1 MPPLKGEGQQ
11 SEAHMR
17 SLTTLS
23 LLLASTASVMS
34 AEIRSS
40 SRIDAVTVYPSGA
53 EVTRVGRVT
62 MERGEH
68 VILFTDLP
76 AQALS
81 GSLRV
86 EGKATGTLEIGSV
99 DTRRVFVARSDS
111 AVAATERKQLE
122 DAIEKLKD
130 ERAVLQTTVEAAQA
144 QKMLINNLANLPMQP
159 SAPNSAATQPDW
171 SQLFT
176 LIGQRSAEAQKT
188 ILDSQIRIRE
198 TDRQIADLMRKLTS
212 VAPAQE
218 ERTEVKVFVNAA
230 GALDADLTIR
240 YQVRAASWTPFY
252 DARLSTGTRD
262 QAPKLQ
268 LIRRASIQQ
277 RTGESWDDVQ
287 LALSTARP
295 GAGSVAPV
303 LNPMTVDYAP
313 DAPPPPRQ
321 PMGYGGGLMDR
332 DARERADGQTNH
344 FAKAAAEKNRM
355 EETPADIVDE
365 IRTGVEAQAFQ
376 AVYSIAGRVAV
387 PATGEMKRVQID
399 DMALDPTLTAR
410 TVPKAE
416 QKAYLYAKLTMARG
430 TPVLPG
436 TVSLFRDATFV
447 GNGQLPLLAPG
458 EEHEL
463 GFGVDD
469 MIRVRHAVVEDK
481 RGETGLIATSKTDVR
496 NYRITV
502 KNLHERPIQLRVLD
516 QIPVAQNDAIK
527 IELQGRTVPTRRDV
541 EDKRGV
547 MAWDMTLTPDEE
559 KAVEFGYR
567 VSWPG
572 TKKVIYGAGL

>member
-1 MPPLKGEGQQ
+1 
-11 SEAHMR
+11 MR
-17 SLTTLS
+17 SLTALS

-34 AEIRSS
+34 AEIKGT

-53 EVTRVGRVT
+53 EVTRVGRVAI
-62 MERGEH
+62 ERGEH

-86 EGKATGTLEIGSV
+86 EGKASGTLEIGSV
-99 DTRRVFVARSDS
+99 DTRRVFVPRSDS
-111 AVAATERKQLE
+111 AVVATERKQIE

-130 ERAVLQTTVEAAQA
+130 ERALLQAAVEAAQA
-144 QKMLINNLANLPMQP
+144 QKALINNLANLPMQP

-198 TDRQIADLMRKLTS
+198 TDRQIADLTRKLTS

-230 GALDADLTIR
+230 ATLDADLTIR
-240 YQVRAASWTPFY
+240 YQVLAASWTPFY

-295 GAGSVAPV
+295 GAGSAAPT

-313 DAPPPPRQ
+313 DPQPPAQAQAPR
-321 PMGYGGGLMDR
+321 GYVGGGRLMDR
-332 DARERADGQTNH
+332 DAAGEERADGQMNQ
-344 FAKAAAEKNRM
+344 FARSASEKNRR
-355 EETPADIVDE
+355 EDSPFDAVDE
-365 IRTGVEAQAFQ
+365 ITTRVEAQSFQ
-376 AVYSIAGRVAV
+376 AVYAIAGRVAV
-387 PATGEMKRVQID
+387 PTTGEMKRVQID
-399 DMALDPTLTAR
+399 DMSLDPTLTAR
-410 TVPKAE
+410 TVPKTE

-436 TVSLFRDATFV
+436 AVSLFRDSTFV

-469 MIRVRHAVVEDK
+469 MIRVRHAVVDDK
-481 RGETGLIATSKTDVR
+481 RGETGLISTSKTDVR

-516 QIPVAQNDAIK
+516 QIPVSQNDAIK
-527 IELQGRTVPTRRDV
+527 IELQGRTAPTRRDV
-541 EDKRGV
+541 EEKRGV
-547 MAWDMTLTPDEE
+547 LAWDMTLTPDEE

-567 VSWPG
+567 VTWPG
-572 TKKVIYGAGL
+572 AKRVIYGAGL

>member
-1 MPPLKGEGQQ
+1 
-11 SEAHMR
+11 MR

-34 AEIRSS
+34 AEIKGS
-40 SRIDAVTVYPSGA
+40 SRIDAVTVYPLGA
-53 EVTRVGRVT
+53 EVTRIGRVT

-76 AQALS
+76 AQALP

-86 EGKATGTLEIGSV
+86 EGKASGTLEIGSV
-99 DTRRVFVARSDS
+99 DTRRVFVPRSDS
-111 AVAATERKQLE
+111 GVAATERRQTE

-130 ERAVLQTTVEAAQA
+130 ERAVLQTAVEAAQA
-144 QKMLINNLANLPMQP
+144 QKVLINNLANLPTQP

-176 LIGQRSAEAQKT
+176 LIGQRSAEAQKA
-188 ILDSQIRIRE
+188 ILDAQIRMRE
-198 TDRQIADLMRKLTS
+198 TDRQIADLTRKLTT

-268 LIRRASIQQ
+268 LVRRASIQQ

-295 GAGSVAPV
+295 GAGSAAPI

-313 DAPPPPRQ
+313 DAPAQARPRE
-321 PMGYGGGLMDR
+321 PMGYGAGLMDR
-332 DARERADGQTNH
+332 DAAGERADGQPNH
-344 FAKAAAEKNRM
+344 FAKAAAEKNRR
-355 EETPADIVDE
+355 EETPVDE
-365 IRTGVEAQAFQ
+365 IRTEVEVQPFQ
-376 AVYSIAGRVAV
+376 AVYAIAGRVAV

-399 DMALDPTLTAR
+399 DVALDAVLTAR

-481 RGETGLIATSKTDVR
+481 RGETGLIATSKIDVR

-516 QIPVAQNDAIK
+516 QIPVAQNDAIR
-527 IELQGRTVPTRRDV
+527 IELQGRTAPSRRDV

-547 MAWDMTLTPDEE
+547 LAWDMALTPDEE

-567 VSWPG
+567 VTWPG
-572 TKKVIYGAGL
+572 AKKVVYGAGL

>member
-1 MPPLKGEGQQ
+1 
-11 SEAHMR
+11 MR
-17 SLTTLS
+17 SLTALS
-23 LLLASTASVMS
+23 VLLASTATVMS
-34 AEIRSS
+34 AEIKGS
-40 SRIDAVTVYPSGA
+40 SRIDGVTVYPMGA
-53 EVTRVGRVT
+53 EVTRIGRVS

-81 GSLRV
+81 SSRRV

-99 DTRRVFVARSDS
+99 DTRRVFVPRSDS
-111 AVAATERKQLE
+111 AVAATERKQIE

-130 ERAVLQTTVEAAQA
+130 ERAVLQTAVEAAQA
-144 QKMLINNLANLPMQP
+144 QRALINNLANLPMQP
-159 SAPNSAATQPDW
+159 AAPNSAATQPDW

-188 ILDSQIRIRE
+188 ILDAQIKMRE
-198 TDRQIADLMRKLTS
+198 TDRQIADLTRKLTT

-295 GAGSVAPV
+295 GAGSAAPI

-313 DAPPPPRQ
+313 DAVPRAQAQQ
-321 PMGYGGGLMDR
+321 PIGLGDAVQDGERAAGQMDFR
-332 DARERADGQTNH
+332 GRIAREK
-344 FAKAAAEKNRM
+344 AKEQNNRLEEAPAE
-355 EETPADIVDE
+355 PVDE
-365 IRTGVEAQAFQ
+365 IRTGVEAQPFQ
-376 AVYSIAGRVAV
+376 AVYTIVGRVAV

-399 DMALDPTLTAR
+399 EVALDPTLTAR
-410 TVPKAE
+410 TVPKTE
-416 QKAYLYAKLTMARG
+416 QKAYLYAKLTTARG

-436 TVSLFRDATFV
+436 AVSLFRDATFV
-447 GNGQLPLLAPG
+447 GTGQLPLLAPG

-469 MIRVRHAVVEDK
+469 LIRVRHAVVEDK
-481 RGETGLIATSKTDVR
+481 RGETGLISTSKTDVR

-527 IELQGRTVPTRRDV
+527 IELQGRTTPTLRNV

-547 MAWDMTLTPDEE
+547 MAWDMALTSDEE

-567 VSWPG
+567 VTWPG
-572 TKKVIYGAGL
+572 AKRVIYGAGL

>member
-1 MPPLKGEGQQ
+1 
-11 SEAHMR
+11 MR

-34 AEIRSS
+34 AEIKGS
-40 SRIDAVTVYPSGA
+40 SRIDAVTVYPLGA

-68 VILFTDLP
+68 VILFTELP
-76 AQALS
+76 AQALP

-99 DTRRVFVARSDS
+99 DTRRVFVPRSDS
-111 AVAATERKQLE
+111 AAAATERKQLE

-130 ERAVLQTTVEAAQA
+130 ERALLQAAVDAGQA
-144 QKMLINNLANLPMQP
+144 QKALINNLANLPIQP
-159 SAPNSAATQPDW
+159 SAPNGAATQPDW

-188 ILDSQIRIRE
+188 VLDAQIRMRE
-198 TDRQIADLMRKLTS
+198 TDRQIADLTRRLTS

-218 ERTEVKVFVNAA
+218 ERTEVKVFVSAA
-230 GALDADLTIR
+230 GALDADLTVR

-277 RTGESWDDVQ
+277 RSGESWDDVQ
-287 LALSTARP
+287 LVLSTARP
-295 GAGSVAPV
+295 SAGSAAPI

-313 DAPPPPRQ
+313 DAPPPNQ
-321 PMGYGGGLMDR
+321 PAARGARDFRGGLMDKLDQ
-332 DARERADGQTNH
+332 DARDRPDGQLAATEINRAEER
-344 FAKAAAEKNRM
+344 FAK
-355 EETPADIVDE
+355 VDE
-365 IRTGVEAQAFQ
+365 TRAGVEAQPFQ
-376 AVYSIAGRVAV
+376 AVYAIAGRVAV

-399 DMALDPTLTAR
+399 EVALDPVLTAR

-436 TVSLFRDATFV
+436 MVSLFRDATFV

-469 MIRVRHAVVEDK
+469 MIRVRHAIVEDK

-502 KNLHERPIQLRVLD
+502 KNLHERAIQLRVLY

-527 IELQGRTVPTRRDV
+527 IELQGRTAPTRRDV

-547 MAWDMTLTPDEE
+547 LAWDMTLTPDEE

-567 VSWPG
+567 VTWPG
-572 TKKVIYGAGL
+572 AKKVIYGAGL

>member
-1 MPPLKGEGQQ
+1 
-11 SEAHMR
+11 
-17 SLTTLS
+17 
-23 LLLASTASVMS
+23 
-34 AEIRSS
+34 
-40 SRIDAVTVYPSGA
+40 
-53 EVTRVGRVT
+53 
-62 MERGEH
+62 

-76 AQALS
+76 AQALP

-86 EGKATGTLEIGSV
+86 EGKASGTLEIGSV
-99 DTRRVFVARSDS
+99 DTRRVFVPRSDS
-111 AVAATERKQLE
+111 GVAATERRQTE

-130 ERAVLQTTVEAAQA
+130 ERAVLQTAVEAAQA
-144 QKMLINNLANLPMQP
+144 QKVLINNLANLPTQP

-188 ILDSQIRIRE
+188 ILDAQIRMRE
-198 TDRQIADLMRKLTS
+198 TDRQIADLTRKLGT

-295 GAGSVAPV
+295 GAGSTAPI

-313 DAPPPPRQ
+313 DAPPRAQAQTQPQ
-321 PMGYGGGLMDR
+321 LPMGYGGGLIDR
-332 DARERADGQTNH
+332 DATDKRTDDQINH
-344 FAKAAAEKNRM
+344 FAKAASEKNRR
-355 EETPADIVDE
+355 EEAPAEE
-365 IRTGVEAQAFQ
+365 ISTRVEAQSFQ
-376 AVYSIAGRVAV
+376 AVYAIAGRVAV

-399 DMALDPTLTAR
+399 EVALDPTLTAR

-481 RGETGLIATSKTDVR
+481 RGEIGLIATSKIDVR

-547 MAWDMTLTPDEE
+547 LAWDMALTPDEE

-567 VSWPG
+567 VTWPG
-572 TKKVIYGAGL
+572 AKRVIYGAGL

>member
-1 MPPLKGEGQQ
+1 
-11 SEAHMR
+11 
-17 SLTTLS
+17 
-23 LLLASTASVMS
+23 MS
-34 AEIRSS
+34 AEIKGS
-40 SRIDAVTVYPSGA
+40 SRIDAVTVYPLGA
-53 EVTRVGRVT
+53 EVTRIGRVT

-76 AQALS
+76 AQALP

-86 EGKATGTLEIGSV
+86 EGKASGTLEIGSV
-99 DTRRVFVARSDS
+99 DTRRVFVPRSDS
-111 AVAATERKQLE
+111 AVAATERKQIE

-130 ERAVLQTTVEAAQA
+130 ERAVLQTAVEAAQA
-144 QKMLINNLANLPMQP
+144 QKVLINNLANLPMQP
-159 SAPNSAATQPDW
+159 AAPNSATTQPDW

-188 ILDSQIRIRE
+188 ILDAQIRIRE
-198 TDRQIADLMRKLTS
+198 TDRQIADLTRKLGT

-230 GALDADLTIR
+230 AALDADLTIR

-295 GAGSVAPV
+295 GAGSAAPI

-313 DAPPPPRQ
+313 DAPPRAQPQQ
-321 PMGYGGGLMDR
+321 PMGYGGGFMDR
-332 DARERADGQTNH
+332 EANERADGQINN
-344 FAKAAAEKNRM
+344 FAKAAGEKNRM
-355 EETPADIVDE
+355 EETPVDE
-365 IRTGVEAQAFQ
+365 ISTRVEAQSFQ
-376 AVYSIAGRVAV
+376 AVYAIAGRVAV

-399 DMALDPTLTAR
+399 EVALDPTLTAR

-416 QKAYLYAKLTMARG
+416 QKAYLYAKLTTARG

-527 IELQGRTVPTRRDV
+527 IELQGRTAPTRRDV

-547 MAWDMTLTPDEE
+547 LAWDMALTPDEE

-572 TKKVIYGAGL
+572 AKRVIYGAGL

>member
-1 MPPLKGEGQQ
+1 
-11 SEAHMR
+11 MR

-34 AEIRSS
+34 AEIKGS

-62 MERGEH
+62 IERGEH

-111 AVAATERKQLE
+111 AVAATERKQIE
-122 DAIEKLKD
+122 DTIEKLKD
-130 ERAVLQTTVEAAQA
+130 ERALLQASVDAAQA
-144 QKMLINNLANLPMQP
+144 QKTLINNLANLPMQP

-198 TDRQIADLMRKLTS
+198 TDRQIADLTRKLTT

-230 GALDADLTIR
+230 GVLDADLTIR

-295 GAGSVAPV
+295 GAGSAAPI

-332 DARERADGQTNH
+332 DAAGERADGQTNL
-344 FAKAAAEKNRM
+344 FARAAREKNRA
-355 EETPADIVDE
+355 EEPSLDIVDE
-365 IRTGVEAQAFQ
+365 VRTGVEAQAFQ

-399 DMALDPTLTAR
+399 DMALDATLTAR

-436 TVSLFRDATFV
+436 TVSLFRDSTFV

-481 RGETGLIATSKTDVR
+481 RGETGLISTSKTDVR

-516 QIPVAQNDAIK
+516 QIPVSQNDAIK
-527 IELQGRTVPTRRDV
+527 IELQGRTAPTRRDV

-547 MAWDMTLTPDEE
+547 LAWDMTLTPDEE

-567 VSWPG
+567 VTWPG
-572 TKKVIYGAGL
+572 AKRVIYGAGL

>member
-1 MPPLKGEGQQ
+1 
-11 SEAHMR
+11 
-17 SLTTLS
+17 
-23 LLLASTASVMS
+23 
-34 AEIRSS
+34 
-40 SRIDAVTVYPSGA
+40 
-53 EVTRVGRVT
+53 
-62 MERGEH
+62 
-68 VILFTDLP
+68 
-76 AQALS
+76 
-81 GSLRV
+81 
-86 EGKATGTLEIGSV
+86 
-99 DTRRVFVARSDS
+99 
-111 AVAATERKQLE
+111 
-122 DAIEKLKD
+122 
-130 ERAVLQTTVEAAQA
+130 
-144 QKMLINNLANLPMQP
+144 
-159 SAPNSAATQPDW
+159 
-171 SQLFT
+171 
-176 LIGQRSAEAQKT
+176 
-188 ILDSQIRIRE
+188 
-198 TDRQIADLMRKLTS
+198 
-212 VAPAQE
+212 
-218 ERTEVKVFVNAA
+218 VFVNAA

-252 DARLSTGTRD
+252 DARLSTGTRE

-295 GAGSVAPV
+295 GAGSAAPI

-313 DAPPPPRQ
+313 DAPPRAQAQQ

-332 DARERADGQTNH
+332 EANEPADGRINN
-344 FAKAAAEKNRM
+344 FAKAAGEKNRM
-355 EETPADIVDE
+355 EETPVDE
-365 IRTGVEAQAFQ
+365 ISTRVEAQSFQ
-376 AVYSIAGRVAV
+376 AVYTIAGRVVV

-399 DMALDPTLTAR
+399 DMALDAVLTAR

-527 IELQGRTVPTRRDV
+527 IELQSRSAPTRRDV

-547 MAWDMTLTPDEE
+547 LAWDMTLTPDEE

-572 TKKVIYGAGL
+572 AKRVIYGAGL

>member
-1 MPPLKGEGQQ
+1 
-11 SEAHMR
+11 MR

-34 AEIRSS
+34 AEIKGS
-40 SRIDAVTVYPSGA
+40 SRIDGVTVYPSGA
-53 EVTRVGRVT
+53 EVTRIGRVT
-62 MERGEH
+62 IERGEH

-99 DTRRVFVARSDS
+99 DTRRVFVPRSDS
-111 AVAATERKQLE
+111 ATAATERKQIE

-130 ERAVLQTTVEAAQA
+130 ERALLQAAVEAAQA
-144 QKMLINNLANLPMQP
+144 QKVLINNLANLPMQP

-176 LIGQRSAEAQKT
+176 LIGQRSAEAQKS

-198 TDRQIADLMRKLTS
+198 TDRQIADLTRKLTS

-268 LIRRASIQQ
+268 LVRRASIQQ

-295 GAGSVAPV
+295 GAGSAAPV

-313 DAPPPPRQ
+313 DAPPPAQPRA
-321 PMGYGGGLMDR
+321 PMGYGGGLMNQ

-344 FAKAAAEKNRM
+344 FAKAASEKNRM

-365 IRTGVEAQAFQ
+365 ISTRVEAQAFQ
-376 AVYSIAGRVAV
+376 AVYAIAGRVAV

-399 DMALDPTLTAR
+399 DMSLDPTLTAR

-447 GNGQLPLLAPG
+447 GTGQLPLLAPG

-481 RGETGLIATSKTDVR
+481 RGEAGLISTSKTDVR

-502 KNLHERPIQLRVLD
+502 KNLHERAIQLRVLD
-516 QIPVAQNDAIK
+516 QIPVSQNDTIK
-527 IELQGRTVPTRRDV
+527 IELQGRTAPTRRDV

-547 MAWDMTLTPDEE
+547 LAWDMTLTPDEE
-559 KAVEFGYR
+559 KAIEFGYK
-567 VSWPG
+567 VTWPG

>member
-1 MPPLKGEGQQ
+1 
-11 SEAHMR
+11 
-17 SLTTLS
+17 
-23 LLLASTASVMS
+23 MS
-34 AEIRSS
+34 AEIKGS

-53 EVTRVGRVT
+53 EVTRSGRVT

-81 GSLRV
+81 SSLRV
-86 EGKATGTLEIGSV
+86 EGRATGTLEIGSV
-99 DTRRVFVARSDS
+99 DTRRVYVPRSDS
-111 AVAATERKQLE
+111 AAAATERKQIE
-122 DAIEKLKD
+122 DTIEKLKD
-130 ERAVLQTTVEAAQA
+130 ERALLQATVEAAQA
-144 QKMLINNLANLPMQP
+144 QKALINNLANLPTQP
-159 SAPNSAATQPDW
+159 SAPNSAAMQPDW
-171 SQLFT
+171 AQLFT

-188 ILDSQIRIRE
+188 ILDSQIRMRE
-198 TDRQIADLMRKLTS
+198 TDRQIADLARKLTS

-230 GALDADLTIR
+230 DGLDADLTIR
-240 YQVRAASWTPFY
+240 YQVSAASWTPFY

-295 GAGSVAPV
+295 GAGSAAPI

-313 DAPPPPRQ
+313 DAPRAQAQPAEPR
-321 PMGYGGGLMDR
+321 GYAGTLMDR
-332 DARERADGQTNH
+332 GVAGEERADGQTNL
-344 FAKAAAEKNRM
+344 FARRAREKNK
-355 EETPADIVDE
+355 EDAPAQIADE
-365 IRTGVEAQAFQ
+365 VRTGVEAQSFQ

-399 DMALDPTLTAR
+399 DLALDPTLTAR

-416 QKAYLYAKLTMARG
+416 QKAYLYAKLTTARG

-436 TVSLFRDATFV
+436 MVSLFRDATFV
-447 GNGQLPLLAPG
+447 GTGQLPLLAPG

-481 RGETGLIATSKTDVR
+481 RGETGLISTSKTDVR

-527 IELQGRTVPTRRDV
+527 IELQGRTAPTRRDV

-559 KAVEFGYR
+559 KAIEFGYR

-572 TKKVIYGAGL
+572 AKRVIYGAGL

>member
-1 MPPLKGEGQQ
+1 
-11 SEAHMR
+11 MR

-23 LLLASTASVMS
+23 LLLASTAGVMS
-34 AEIRSS
+34 AEIKGS
-40 SRIDAVTVYPSGA
+40 SRIDAVTVYPLGA
-53 EVTRVGRVT
+53 EVTRIGRVT

-76 AQALS
+76 AQALA

-86 EGKATGTLEIGSV
+86 EGKASGTLEIGSV
-99 DTRRVFVARSDS
+99 DTRRVFVPRSDS
-111 AVAATERKQLE
+111 GVAATERRQTE

-130 ERAVLQTTVEAAQA
+130 ERAMLQTAVEAAQA
-144 QKMLINNLANLPMQP
+144 QKVLVNNLANLPMQP
-159 SAPNSAATQPDW
+159 SPPNSAATQPDW

-188 ILDSQIRIRE
+188 ILDAQIRMRE
-198 TDRQIADLMRKLTS
+198 TDRQIADLTRKLTA

-262 QAPKLQ
+262 QEPKLQ

-295 GAGSVAPV
+295 GAGSAAPI

-313 DAPPPPRQ
+313 DAAPQAQPRQ

-332 DARERADGQTNH
+332 DARGRADGQIND
-344 FAKAAAEKNRM
+344 FAKAASEKNRR
-355 EETPADIVDE
+355 EEAPADIVDE
-365 IRTGVEAQAFQ
+365 IRTAVEAQAFQ
-376 AVYSIAGRVAV
+376 AVYAIAGRVAV

-399 DMALDPTLTAR
+399 DIALDPTLTAR

-469 MIRVRHAVVEDK
+469 MIRVRHAVIDDK
-481 RGETGLIATSKTDVR
+481 RGETGLISTSKTDVR

-527 IELQGRTVPTRRDV
+527 IELQSRTAPTRRDV

-547 MAWDMTLTPDEE
+547 MAWDMALTPDEE

-572 TKKVIYGAGL
+572 AKRVIYGAGL

>member
-1 MPPLKGEGQQ
+1 
-11 SEAHMR
+11 MR

-23 LLLASTASVMS
+23 LLLASTASVTS
-34 AEIRSS
+34 AEIKGS
-40 SRIDAVTVYPSGA
+40 SRIDAVTVYPLGA
-53 EVTRVGRVT
+53 EVTRIGRVT

-76 AQALS
+76 AQALP

-86 EGKATGTLEIGSV
+86 EGKASGTLEIGSV
-99 DTRRVFVARSDS
+99 DTRRVFVPRSDS
-111 AVAATERKQLE
+111 GVAATERRQTE
-122 DAIEKLKD
+122 DAIERLKD
-130 ERAVLQTTVEAAQA
+130 ERAVLQTAVEAAQA
-144 QKMLINNLANLPMQP
+144 QKVLVNNLANLPMQP

-188 ILDSQIRIRE
+188 ILDAQIRIRE
-198 TDRQIADLMRKLTS
+198 TDRQIADLTRKLTT

-277 RTGESWDDVQ
+277 RTGESWDDVA

-295 GAGSVAPV
+295 GAGSAAPI

-313 DAPPPPRQ
+313 DAPPPPPRQ
-321 PMGYGGGLMDR
+321 PMGYGGALMDQ
-332 DARERADGQTNH
+332 DASKLADGQSNH
-344 FAKAAAEKNRM
+344 FAGAAQEKTRENNRL
-355 EETPADIVDE
+355 EETPLDIVDE
-365 IRTGVEAQAFQ
+365 IRSGVETQPFQ
-376 AVYSIAGRVAV
+376 AVYAIAGRVAV

-399 DMALDPTLTAR
+399 DVALDPVLTAR

-436 TVSLFRDATFV
+436 TVALFRDATFV

-469 MIRVRHAVVEDK
+469 MIRVRHAIIEDK
-481 RGETGLIATSKTDVR
+481 RGETGLISASKTDVR
-496 NYRITV
+496 SYRITV
-502 KNLHERPIQLRVLD
+502 KNLHQRPIQLSVLD
-516 QIPVAQNDAIK
+516 QIPVSQNDAIK
-527 IELQGRTVPTRRDV
+527 IELQGRTAPTRRDV

-547 MAWDMTLTPDEE
+547 LAWDMSLTPDEE

-572 TKKVIYGAGL
+572 AKRVIYGAGL

>member
-1 MPPLKGEGQQ
+1 
-11 SEAHMR
+11 
-17 SLTTLS
+17 
-23 LLLASTASVMS
+23 MS
-34 AEIRSS
+34 AEIKGS
-40 SRIDAVTVYPSGA
+40 SRIDAVTVYPLGA
-53 EVTRVGRVT
+53 EVTRIGRVT

-76 AQALS
+76 AQALP

-86 EGKATGTLEIGSV
+86 EGKASGTLEIGSV
-99 DTRRVFVARSDS
+99 DTRRVFVPRSDS
-111 AVAATERKQLE
+111 GVAATERRQTE

-130 ERAVLQTTVEAAQA
+130 ERAVLQTAVEAAQA
-144 QKMLINNLANLPMQP
+144 QKVLINNLANLPAQP

-188 ILDSQIRIRE
+188 ILDAQIRIRE
-198 TDRQIADLMRKLTS
+198 TDRQIADLTRKLTT

-218 ERTEVKVFVNAA
+218 ERTEVKVFVNAG

-268 LIRRASIQQ
+268 LVRRASIQQ

-295 GAGSVAPV
+295 GAGSAAPI

-313 DAPPPPRQ
+313 DAPAQARPRE

-332 DARERADGQTNH
+332 DAAGERADGQTNH
-344 FAKAAAEKNRM
+344 FARAAAEKNRR
-355 EETPADIVDE
+355 EETTLDIAEE

-376 AVYSIAGRVAV
+376 AVYAIAGRVAV

-447 GNGQLPLLAPG
+447 GTGQLPLLAPG

-469 MIRVRHAVVEDK
+469 MIRVRHAIVEDK
-481 RGETGLIATSKTDVR
+481 RGETGLISTSKTDVR

-527 IELQGRTVPTRRDV
+527 IELQGRTAPTRRDV

-547 MAWDMTLTPDEE
+547 MAWDMALTPDEE

-567 VSWPG
+567 VTWPG
-572 TKKVIYGAGL
+572 AKRVVYGAGL

>member
-1 MPPLKGEGQQ
+1 
-11 SEAHMR
+11 
-17 SLTTLS
+17 
-23 LLLASTASVMS
+23 MS
-34 AEIRSS
+34 AEIKGS
-40 SRIDAVTVYPSGA
+40 SRIDAVTVYPLGA
-53 EVTRVGRVT
+53 EVTRIGRVT

-76 AQALS
+76 AQALP

-86 EGKATGTLEIGSV
+86 EGKASGTLEIGSV
-99 DTRRVFVARSDS
+99 DTRRVFVPRSDS
-111 AVAATERKQLE
+111 GIATTERRQTE

-130 ERAVLQTTVEAAQA
+130 ERAVLQTAVEAAQA
-144 QKMLINNLANLPMQP
+144 QKVLISNLANLPMQP

-188 ILDSQIRIRE
+188 ILDAQIRIRE
-198 TDRQIADLMRKLTS
+198 TDRQIADLTRKLTT

-295 GAGSVAPV
+295 GAGSAAPI

-313 DAPPPPRQ
+313 DAPPPRIPRE

-332 DARERADGQTNH
+332 DASERPDGQTNH
-344 FAKAAAEKNRM
+344 FAKAAGEKTRESNRR
-355 EETPADIVDE
+355 EETLIDSVDE
-365 IRTGVEAQAFQ
+365 IRTGVEAQSFQ
-376 AVYSIAGRVAV
+376 AVYAIAGRVAV
-387 PATGEMKRVQID
+387 PTTGEMKRVQID
-399 DMALDPTLTAR
+399 EMALDPTLTAR

-416 QKAYLYAKLTMARG
+416 QKAYLYAKLTTARG

-436 TVSLFRDATFV
+436 AVSLFRDATFV
-447 GNGQLPLLAPG
+447 GIGQLPLLAPG

-469 MIRVRHAVVEDK
+469 MIRVRHAVVDDK
-481 RGETGLIATSKTDVR
+481 RGETGLISTSKTDVR

-502 KNLHERPIQLRVLD
+502 KNLHERPIQVRVLD

-527 IELQGRTVPTRRDV
+527 IELQGRTAPTRRDV

-547 MAWDMTLTPDEE
+547 MAWDMALTPDEE

-572 TKKVIYGAGL
+572 AKRVIYGAGL

>member
-1 MPPLKGEGQQ
+1 L
-11 SEAHMR
+11 
-17 SLTTLS
+17 
-23 LLLASTASVMS
+23 
-34 AEIRSS
+34 
-40 SRIDAVTVYPSGA
+40 GA
-53 EVTRVGRVT
+53 EVTRIGRVT

-76 AQALS
+76 AQALP

-86 EGKATGTLEIGSV
+86 EGKASGTLEIGSV
-99 DTRRVFVARSDS
+99 DTRRVFVPRSDS
-111 AVAATERKQLE
+111 GVAATERRQTE

-130 ERAVLQTTVEAAQA
+130 ERAVLQTAVEAAQA
-144 QKMLINNLANLPMQP
+144 QKVLVSNLANLPMQP

-188 ILDSQIRIRE
+188 ILDAQIRMRE
-198 TDRQIADLMRKLTS
+198 TDRQIADLTRKLTT

-262 QAPKLQ
+262 QPPKLQ

-295 GAGSVAPV
+295 GAGSAAPI

-313 DAPPPPRQ
+313 DPQPQLPRQ

-332 DARERADGQTNH
+332 DASERADGQIND
-344 FAKAAAEKNRM
+344 FAKAASEKNRR
-355 EETPADIVDE
+355 EEAPADIVDE
-365 IRTGVEAQAFQ
+365 IRTAVEAQAFQ
-376 AVYSIAGRVAV
+376 AVYAIAGRVAV

-399 DMALDPTLTAR
+399 DIALDPTLTAR

-436 TVSLFRDATFV
+436 AVSLFRDATFV

-481 RGETGLIATSKTDVR
+481 RGETGLISTSKTDVR

-527 IELQGRTVPTRRDV
+527 IELQSRTAPTRRDV

-547 MAWDMTLTPDEE
+547 MAWDMALTPDEE
-559 KAVEFGYR
+559 KAIEFGYR

-572 TKKVIYGAGL
+572 AKRVIYGAGL